1 MKNRDNNGLIS
12 VKIKDKNGFLDLRQ
26 EIFFEN

>member
-1 MKNRDNNGLIS
+1 MKSRDKNRLKP
-12 VKIKDKNGFLDLRQ
+12 VKTKNKNGFLDLRQ